1 MLLGYQISTPLMLL
15 ALFLPIVAGFI
26 LLLTSILGKK
36 IGRRICGII
45 SFVTLVTSTIL
56 LLLVSFE
63 VLKRG
68 QPVYEV
74 YHVKVLTLYGEFTLF
89 ADWLGLPLAIAIAFL
104 SSLSC
109 LYSISYMDRLEIVQ
123 IEPEM
128 AKYSIAYKMAL
139 KKPEFVPER
148 DPGVVP
154 SVEAYFTNLLLFAGC
169 MLGVVLSTNLIQFF
183 IFFEL
188 LIIPTFF
195 LIYVW
200 GSGPCR
206 LIAIKYFLYMFVGGA
221 LLLAGICWIYA
232 LVESLDILSIPA
244 LMVGVDQQSA
254 VAIAT
259 LLFIGFG
266 MKAAIVPL
274 HTWLPDFHAEAPT
287 PISPLLSGVL
297 IKCGVYG
304 IVRIMLPCFPL
315 LMGGAGNGSGRLFL
329 LAISLI
335 TMLWGAV
342 MALTQTQI
350 KRILAYSSINQIG
363 YIMLGLASG
372 TELGIDGALFHIITH
387 GLAKGMLFLCA
398 GSIIHQSRVRDV
410 NKLGGLAKNMPVTAT
425 VTLIGGLSIAG
436 TPPLAGFASEWMI
449 FGGVMQAGYFPLVIV
464 GLLSVLLT
472 AGYYLWTVARVFFG
486 EAKAEFENVRE
497 SPLTMIIPMCIQCFL
512 LVLLGIYPQ
521 LALQLINPASKLLFQ
536 ILGLT

>member
-1 MLLGYQISTPLMLL
+1 MLLGYEISTPLMIL
-15 ALFLPIVAGFI
+15 ALFLPIGVGLI
-26 LLLTSILGKK
+26 LLLVSILGKK
-36 IGRRICGII
+36 IGRRVCGVI

-74 YHVKVLTLYGEFTLF
+74 YHVRVLTLFGDFTLF
-89 ADWLGLPLAIAIAFL
+89 ADWLGLPLAMAIAFL

-109 LYSISYMDRLEIVQ
+109 LYSISYMDSLETVHV
-123 IEPEM
+123 EPEM

-139 KKPEFVPER
+139 KKPEFVPKRE
-148 DPGVVP
+148 PGVVP
-154 SVEAYFTNLLLFAGC
+154 SVEAYFANLLLFAAC
-169 MLGVVLSTNLIQFF
+169 MLGVVLSTNLVQFF

-195 LIYVW
+195 LIYIW

-221 LLLAGICWIYA
+221 LLFAGICWIYA
-232 LVESLDILSIPA
+232 LVGSLDILSLPA
-244 LMVGVDQQSA
+244 LMVGVDAQSA
-254 VAIAT
+254 VAIAA

-266 MKAAIVPL
+266 MKAAIVPF

-287 PISPLLSGVL
+287 PISALLSGVL

-304 IVRIMLPCFPL
+304 ILRIMLPCFPL
-315 LMGGAGNGSGRLFL
+315 LMGGVGNGSAHLLL

-335 TMLWGAV
+335 TMFWGAI

-372 TELGIDGALFHIITH
+372 TKLGISGALFHVITH

-398 GSIIHQSRVRDV
+398 GSIIHQSHVRDV
-410 NKLGGLAKNMPVTAT
+410 DKLGGLAKNMPVTAT
-425 VTLIGGLSIAG
+425 LTLIGGLSIAG

-449 FGGVMQAGYFPLVIV
+449 FGGVVQAGYFPLAII
-464 GLLSVLLT
+464 GLLSTLIT
-472 AGYYLWTVARVFFG
+472 IGYYIWTVTRIFFG
-486 EAKAEFENVRE
+486 AAKAEFKNVRE
-497 SPLTMIIPMCIQCFL
+497 SPLTMILPMCIQCFL
-512 LVLLGIYPQ
+512 LILLGVYPQ
-521 LALQLINPASKLLFQ
+521 LILQLIHPASELLFQ
-536 ILGLT
+536 IIGLV

>member
-15 ALFLPIVAGFI
+15 ALFLPVVAGFI

-36 IGRRICGII
+36 IGRRICGVI
-45 SFVTLVTSTIL
+45 SFVTLVASTIL

-63 VLKRG
+63 VLERG

-74 YHVKVLTLYGEFTLF
+74 YHVRVLTLYGEFTLF

-109 LYSISYMDRLEIVQ
+109 LYSVSYMDSLEIVQ

-128 AKYSIAYKMAL
+128 AKYSIAYKIAL

-148 DPGVVP
+148 EPGVVP
-154 SVEAYFTNLLLFAGC
+154 SVEAYFANLLMFAAC
-169 MLGVVLSTNLIQFF
+169 MLGVVLSTNLVQFF

-232 LVESLDILSIPA
+232 LVESLDIFSIPA

-274 HTWLPDFHAEAPT
+274 HTWLPDFHAEAPV
-287 PISPLLSGVL
+287 PIHALLSAVL
-297 IKCGVYG
+297 IKCGIYG
-304 IVRIMLPCFPL
+304 IVRIMLPCFPSL
-315 LMGGAGNGSGRLFL
+315 WGDAHFFF

-372 TELGIDGALFHIITH
+372 TELGICGALFHIITH
-387 GLAKGMLFLCA
+387 GLAKGMLLLCA
-398 GSIIHQSRVRDV
+398 GSIIHQSHVRDV

-449 FGGVMQAGYFPLVIV
+449 FGGVMQAGYFPLVII

-521 LALQLINPASKLLFQ
+521 LALQLIDPASELLFQ

>member
-1 MLLGYQISTPLMLL
+1 MSSGYQIINPLMLL
-15 ALFLPIVAGFI
+15 ALSLPIVAGLI
-26 LLLTSILGKK
+26 LLLSLIVGKK

-45 SFVTLVTSTIL
+45 SFVALATSTIL

-63 VLKRG
+63 VLERG
-68 QPVYEV
+68 QPVYEAYRV
-74 YHVKVLTLYGEFTLF
+74 EILTLYGEFSLL
-89 ADWLGLPLAIAIAFL
+89 ADWLSLPLAIAIVFL

-109 LYSISYMDRLEIVQ
+109 LYSISYMDSLEIVR

-128 AKYSIAYKMAL
+128 AKYSIAYKIAL

-148 DPGVVP
+148 EPGVVP
-154 SVEAYFTNLLLFAGC
+154 SVEAYFANLLLFAAC
-169 MLGVVLSTNLIQFF
+169 MLGVVLSTNLVQFF

-206 LIAIKYFLYMFVGGA
+206 LIAIKYFLYMLVGGT
-221 LLLAGICWIYA
+221 LLLAGICWIYVS
-232 LVESLDILSIPA
+232 VESFDILSLPA
-244 LMVGVDQQSA
+244 LMVGVDWRSA

-266 MKAAIVPL
+266 IKAAIVPF
-274 HTWLPDFHAEAPT
+274 HTWLPDFHAEAPV
-287 PISPLLSGVL
+287 PIHALLSAVL

-304 IVRIMLPCFPL
+304 IVRIVFPCFPQF
-315 LMGGAGNGSGRLFL
+315 MEEARLFL
-329 LAISLI
+329 LVISLI
-335 TMLWGAV
+335 TMLWGAM
-342 MALTQTQI
+342 MALTQIQI

-372 TELGIDGALFHIITH
+372 TELGICGALFHIITH
-387 GLAKGMLFLCA
+387 GLAKGMLLLCA
-398 GSIIHQSRVRDV
+398 GSIIHQSHVRDV
-410 NKLGGLAKNMPVTAT
+410 DKLGGLAKNMPVTAT
-425 VTLIGGLSIAG
+425 VTLMGGLSIAG

-449 FGGVMQAGYFPLVIV
+449 FGGVVQAGYFPLAII
-464 GLLSVLLT
+464 GLLSTLIT
-472 AGYYLWTVARVFFG
+472 IGYYLWTVTRIFFG

-497 SPLTMIIPMCIQCFL
+497 SALIMIVPMCIQCLL
-512 LVLLGIYPQ
+512 LVLLGVYPQ
-521 LALQLINPASKLLFQ
+521 LMLQLIHPASKLLFQ